1 MILHALPVMLED
13 DKNIFC
19 PTSMQHCSGGA
30 NSCYKAR
37 KKMLANW
44 KERSKMF
51 PICKHV
57 ITYVE

>member
-37 KKMLANW
+37 KKNACKL
-44 KERSKMF
+44 ERK
-51 PICKHV
+51 K
-57 ITYVE
+57 